1 MQDTIRDECSRARG
15 AQISAIGEALA
26 EKAGPPKY
34 RMWFKHPTALAFAD
48 GLLKVGASNLFI
60 SSWIKDHLLKRNL
73 FTGSSGHRALLKE
86 TRNRPIRPIN
96 INTFEGE
103 GNEMRKCNV
112 GSE

>member
-15 AQISAIGEALA
+15 ARISAIGETLA

-34 RMWFKHPTALAFAD
+34 RIWFKHPTTLAFAD

-60 SSWIKDHLLKRNL
+60 ASWIKDHFLNQISLPVRAVTERL
-73 FTGSSGHRALLKE
+73 FKE
-86 TRNRPIRPIN
+86 TWNCPIRPKN
-96 INTFEGE
+96 INTFGGE
-103 GNEMRKCNV
+103 RYEMRNRNV